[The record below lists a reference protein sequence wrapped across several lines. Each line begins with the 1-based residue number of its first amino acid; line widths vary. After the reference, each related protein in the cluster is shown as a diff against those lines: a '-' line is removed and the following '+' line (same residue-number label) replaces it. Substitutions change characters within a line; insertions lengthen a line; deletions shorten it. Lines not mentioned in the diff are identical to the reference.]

1 MAKNIWNVCFT
12 QRYYLFY
19 VDRQTAW
26 LKAFKRYKKDLGVYI
41 DLLQTIKLS
50 GGGILKATES
60 TCQDLSKE
68 QNDFVTI
75 QEETR
80 NL

>member
-1 MAKNIWNVCFT
+1 M
-12 QRYYLFY
+12 
-19 VDRQTAW
+19 
-26 LKAFKRYKKDLGVYI
+26 YI